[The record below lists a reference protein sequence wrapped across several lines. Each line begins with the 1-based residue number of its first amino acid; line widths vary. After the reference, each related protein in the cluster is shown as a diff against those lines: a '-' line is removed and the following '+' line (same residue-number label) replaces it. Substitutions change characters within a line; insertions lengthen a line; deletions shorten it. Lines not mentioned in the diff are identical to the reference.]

1 MSRIEPVRAFSS
13 EEVKAI
19 RISANLTQLEFA
31 AVLGVS
37 KKAVEAWECGRNTP
51 SGSACR
57 MLSMME
63 KDPDFPKKYGFVE
76 SE

>member
-1 MSRIEPVRAFSS
+1 MNRIEPVRSFSG
-13 EEVKAI
+13 EKVRNI
-19 RISANLTQLEFA
+19 RISANLTQLAFA

-57 MLSMME
+57 LLS
-63 KDPDFPKKYGFVE
+63 
-76 SE
+76 